1 MPAKIRRPLTSLKWI
16 TTEELAARWGL
27 SPRHIAL
34 LAARGRIPGKKIGT
48 MWIIP
53 ADVERPEPMKKG
65 RRRKDDIRLCPCQ
78 HPRPE

>member
-1 MPAKIRRPLTSLKWI
+1 MPAKIRRPLTSLNWL

-27 SPRHIAL
+27 TPRHIAL

-53 ADVERPEPMKKG
+53 ADVERPAPMKKG
-65 RRRKDDIRLCPCQ
+65 RR
-78 HPRPE
+78 PRHDTV